1 MKSVP
6 TPRSDR
12 VLLELRA
19 VTKGYGSA
27 KARPVLRD
35 LSLRVCEGEMVAVLG
50 RSGAGKTT
58 LLSLAAGL
66 LLPDAGEVLFD
77 GKKVV
82 GPGPDRGV
90 VFQNYSL
97 LPWLNALENVL
108 LAVEQLHPG
117 WPRALQKDRA
127 MEMLDLVGL
136 KAAREKRP
144 RELSGGMRQRVS
156 LARALAL
163 EPRMLLL
170 DEPLGALDAL
180 TRANL
185 QAELARICRASAKTV
200 LLITNDVDEALL
212 LADRVVPLSAGPCA
226 ALGPAVEACL
236 PVPREIR
243 ALNGEPRFRRAR
255 HELVEWLTGP
265 GKQKDRL
272 AGSESFA
279 DTESFA
285 QPVEAQ

>member
-1 MKSVP
+1 MNGVP
-6 TPRSDR
+6 TQVGKRP
-12 VLLELRA
+12 LLELRA
-19 VTKGYGSA
+19 VTKGYGGRGA
-27 KARPVLRD
+27 APVLRD
-35 LSLRVCEGEMVAVLG
+35 LSLSVGEGEMVAVLG

-66 LLPDAGEVLFD
+66 LAPDAGEVVFD
-77 GKKVV
+77 GRQAA

-97 LPWLNALENVL
+97 LPWLTALENVL

-117 WPRALQKDRA
+117 WPRALQRDRA
-127 MEMLDLVGL
+127 LEMLEVVGL
-136 KAAREKRP
+136 GAAREKRP

-156 LARALAL
+156 IARALAL

-180 TRANL
+180 TRAHL
-185 QAELARICRASAKTV
+185 QTELARICRASGKTV

-226 ALGPAVEACL
+226 ALGPSVEVSGGL
-236 PVPREIR
+236 PRDLR
-243 ALNGEPRFRRAR
+243 ALAGEVRFRRAR
-255 HELVEWLTGP
+255 HELVDWLTGP
-265 GKQKDRL
+265 GKRADRFTGPT
-272 AGSESFA
+272 AV
-279 DTESFA
+279 
-285 QPVEAQ
+285 PRRMEAP